1 MALSAT
7 DNMAKSRLG
16 FFLRSIDY
24 PEEAPAG
31 ASSFTLQVDGGEII
45 AVQAG
50 SALRLMCRLTD
61 DAAQMPRLAE
71 YASGRML
78 REDAVLACDSEG
90 AFLWREMPASADA
103 HAMRRGFEAFADSC
117 DWWRER
123 LAESA
128 EGEAASP
135 FPEMMIRP

>member
-50 SALRLMCRLTD
+50 SALRLMC
-61 DAAQMPRLAE
+61 
-71 YASGRML
+71 GRML